1 MEAACGSAAS
11 WHLACKSKK
20 KKGRSD
26 GVDEEEA
33 HAVLCSPKTDIFLM
47 TWTSL
52 CVRMLHSSPRWYL
65 SYYCIWV
72 IQLNICFFFF
82 FSWKIISRCCLS
94 TATFYLQKPQ
104 RHSYHADEERFHLL
118 HSKKSFQLHIQ
129 RCLLLSIKLHFSF
142 IWFVQFDTFSLL
154 MLLYR
159 YFQAQ

>member
-1 MEAACGSAAS
+1 MSVETYQLIMEAACGSAAS
-11 WHLACKSKK
+11 WHLACRSKKK

-82 FSWKIISRCCLS
+82 FSWKIISRCCCLQQHFIYRNLKDIHTMQMKNDS
-94 TATFYLQKPQ
+94 TYCTV
-104 RHSYHADEERFHLL
+104 
-118 HSKKSFQLHIQ
+118 KS
-129 RCLLLSIKLHFSF
+129 HFNS
-142 IWFVQFDTFSLL
+142 TFSAVYYDL
-154 MLLYR
+154 
-159 YFQAQ
+159 